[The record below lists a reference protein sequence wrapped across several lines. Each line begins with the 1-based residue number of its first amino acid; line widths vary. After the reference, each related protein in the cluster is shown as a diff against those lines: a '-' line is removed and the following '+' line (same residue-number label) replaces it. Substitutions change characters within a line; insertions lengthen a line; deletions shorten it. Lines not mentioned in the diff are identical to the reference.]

1 MIGFML
7 FLPSLWFAPHFF
19 YLMPLLYLF
28 FKNKIVFSKKD
39 MNFLLL
45 TGWIALA
52 LCSMLIGIFLGRHQ
66 ADLSGL
72 LPWFTL
78 MFVSFI
84 YAKNLAE
91 KDILI
96 LLLLITIE
104 GLVVALEFFYGVPTL
119 FFAETF
125 KYEDTELLYFRRPY
139 GFGTNSSAAA
149 MDLFI
154 GILLLEYSKIN
165 KIKYQIILIVLL
177 MGIIFTFNRT
187 IIVSIIIFYIIKFF
201 LSNHSFMHKV
211 FISLLFLSILILI
224 FYQYL
229 DNIIMQFSRDSGH
242 IELTGREYVWKYY
255 LDFIQ
260 NHLLFGN
267 FMEKVW
273 YLFEGRIFHA
283 HNSFLQLFATV
294 GLPLGIL
301 YFIMITRRL
310 TRQNFSFV
318 IAIGMSGM
326 AQYSFGWGISLID
339 IFLFYFA
346 FFLKGYH
353 VK

>member
-1 MIGFML
+1 MLGFML

-19 YLMPLLYLF
+19 YLIPLLYLF

-52 LCSMLIGIFLGRHQ
+52 LCSMLIGIFLGKHQ

-72 LPWFTL
+72 FPWFTL
-78 MFVSFI
+78 ILVSFI
-84 YAKNLAE
+84 YAKNLTE

-96 LLLLITIE
+96 LLFLITIE
-104 GLVVALEFFYGVPTL
+104 GLVVTLEFFYGVPTL
-119 FFAETF
+119 FFATTF
-125 KYEDTELLYFRRPY
+125 KYEDIELLYFRRPY

-149 MDLFI
+149 MNLFI

-165 KIKYQIILIVLL
+165 KIKYLIILIVLL

-187 IIVSIIIFYIIKFF
+187 IILAIIIFYIIKFF
-201 LSNHSFMHKV
+201 LSNHSFMYKV
-211 FISLLFLSILILI
+211 FISLLFLNILILS

-229 DNIIMQFSRDSGH
+229 DIIVMQFTRDSGH
-242 IELTGREYVWKYY
+242 VDLSGREYVWKYY

-260 NHLLFGN
+260 NNLLFGN
-267 FMEKVW
+267 SMEKVW
-273 YLFEGRIFHA
+273 FHYNGRIFHA
-283 HNSFLQLFATV
+283 HNSFLEFFATV
-294 GLPLGIL
+294 GLLLGIL
-301 YFIMITRRL
+301 YFIILTRHL
-310 TRQNFSFV
+310 TRQSFPFI
-318 IAIGMSGM
+318 IAIAMSGM
-326 AQYSFGWGISLID
+326 TQYSFGWGISLID
-339 IFLFYFA
+339 IFLFHFA
-346 FFLKGYH
+346 FFLKDYH